1 MGRQNTKTSSLL
13 GAAAAVTAL
22 GLSTAPLAR
31 GAASGI
37 GSAIGKAVKLPKTV
51 YQTYGTRYPYAFKFP
66 AAAAGLYGLYKILE
80 YVHDSDK
87 AKRRKAL
94 GIPDPTADSEETPAE
109 PVQDIVESSTNQ
121 DQESLDKYLDFLKES
136 EYMALRPT
144 RAALALK
151 LATDS
156 DASGVVSPELISD
169 GEGVALPPEPEP
181 EKSQAN
187 NTQTPPKPEK
197 RQAKNKQTTP
207 EPEKSQAKNKPDTGL
222 NQAAI
227 EAATKRHEAAHTRS
241 IAGLAKTTLPIAG
254 GLLGAYLAYNAYKKL
269 REEKDKLRSRV
280 SAFGNKKFLQNS
292 ANELGYKLDS
302 DAADR
307 YLFDSGTKTLD
318 DLLELRNNRDFLQ
331 PEDMAIMR
339 TLADAKKANPEYYR
353 QLGREFKSERI
364 PGLRTA
370 APDESLKNELRA
382 LKKEL
387 LDSVNPG
394 EVKSQLAD
402 LRKQIEM
409 SRSNPD
415 EIRSLI
421 SEARN
426 EFKTDINKMYSDN
439 KATSSSIG
447 ERLDSI
453 RNEFNS
459 ELKRRDSKTLADSA
473 SEMWESLSPY
483 GKATAVAVPTLAT
496 AYGGYRALSPK
507 RRRR

>member
-37 GSAIGKAVKLPKTV
+37 SSAIGKAVKLHENV
-51 YQTYGTRYPYAFKFP
+51 YKTYGTRYPYAFKFP

-87 AKRRKAL
+87 AKRRKAF
-94 GIPDPTADSEETPAE
+94 GIPDTPDDTEETPAE
-109 PVQDIVESSTNQ
+109 PSTNQ

-156 DASGVVSPELISD
+156 DASEVVIPTVISD
-169 GEGVALPPEPEP
+169 SESVHLPLEP
-181 EKSQAN
+181 EKSQVN
-187 NTQTPPKPEK
+187 
-197 RQAKNKQTTP
+197 NKQTP
-207 EPEKSQAKNKPDTGL
+207 QKQEKSQDNSKPDEELT
-222 NQAAI
+222 QAAV
-227 EAATKRHEAAHTRS
+227 EAAIKQHEAAHTRS

-302 DAADR
+302 AAADK
-307 YLFDSGTKTLD
+307 YLFDSGTRTLD

-370 APDESLKNELRA
+370 APDESWKNELRA

-402 LRKQIEM
+402 LRKQIEI
-409 SRSNPD
+409 SKSNPD

-426 EFKTDINKMYSDN
+426 EFKTDISKLYSDN

-447 ERLDSI
+447 DKLDSI

>member
-1 MGRQNTKTSSLL
+1 MLGLYMGRQNTKTSSLL

-37 GSAIGKAVKLPKTV
+37 SSAIGKAVKLPETV

-156 DASGVVSPELISD
+156 DASEVVIPEYLSAGDGVY
-169 GEGVALPPEPEP
+169 LPPDPEP
-181 EKSQAN
+181 EKSQDN
-187 NTQTPPKPEK
+187 
-197 RQAKNKQTTP
+197 NKQTP
-207 EPEKSQAKNKPDTGL
+207 QKQEKSQAKNKPNKSDQEL
-222 NQAAI
+222 KQVAV
-227 EAATKRHEAAHTRS
+227 EAATKQHEAAHTRS

-302 DAADR
+302 AAADR
-307 YLFDSGTKTLD
+307 YLFDSGTRTLD

-370 APDESLKNELRA
+370 APDESWKNELRA

-402 LRKQIEM
+402 LRKQIEI
-409 SRSNPD
+409 SKSNPD

-426 EFKTDINKMYSDN
+426 EFKTDISKLYSDN

-447 ERLDSI
+447 DKLDSI